1 MPPASPD
8 VRGGSQT
15 RDTRSPSNPGDASN
29 TWDVVVIGGGPAGEN
44 AADYAI
50 RGSDR
55 TAVIV
60 ENELV
65 GGECSYWACIPS
77 KTLLRSVEVFGEA
90 EILQGTA
97 TRLSTK
103 GIDVKAVL
111 SRRDAF
117 TSHLDDA
124 GQVKW
129 AKGAGIDV
137 LRGHG
142 RLTGTRTVQVADSDG
157 PARDITARHA
167 VVVAT
172 GTTATIPD
180 IPGLRQALPWT
191 SRDVTN
197 LQQVP
202 RRVAILGGGVVAC
215 EAATWLLGLGV
226 EQLTLIDVG
235 DRLLARAEPFA
246 GELVHR
252 SLIAS
257 GAKVLMDTE
266 VLEVTRKSPRDNGIG
281 HISGGPV
288 TLHIGRRRS
297 IVVDE
302 LVVATGRTPAT
313 QDLGLEAVG
322 IADAVAQGHGYIR
335 TNDQLQADGVSGRW
349 LYAVGDVN
357 GRALLTHMGKYQ
369 GRIAGAVIAARAGT
383 GERAAGKEF
392 RDRASERV
400 VPSVTFTSPE
410 VANVGLTEQVARDA
424 GIEVEVV
431 EYDTAHVSGAAI
443 LMDGYVGR
451 AKLVIDRARDL
462 LVGAT
467 FVGAGTAELVHS
479 ATVAIIGGVTLSD
492 LWHAVPSYP
501 TVSEVWLRLLEARR
515 S

>member
-1 MPPASPD
+1 MPLASPD
-8 VRGGSQT
+8 LRTARET
-15 RDTRSPSNPGDASN
+15 REAPN
-29 TWDVVVIGGGPAGEN
+29 TWDVIVIGGGPAGGN

-55 TAVIV
+55 TAVII

-77 KTLLRSVEVFGEA
+77 KTLLRSVEVFGDA
-90 EILQGTA
+90 ENLQGTA

-111 SRRDAF
+111 NRRDEF
-117 TSHLDDA
+117 TSYLDDA

-129 AKGAGIDV
+129 AKRAGIDV
-137 LRGHG
+137 VRGHG
-142 RLTGTRTVQVADSDG
+142 RLTGTRTVQVADSNG
-157 PARDITARHA
+157 PARDLTARHA

-172 GTTATIPD
+172 GTTATIPE
-180 IPGLRQALPWT
+180 IPGLREALPWT

-197 LQQVP
+197 LHQVP
-202 RRVAILGGGVVAC
+202 RRMAILGGGVVAC

-235 DRLLARAEPFA
+235 ERILPRSEPFA
-246 GELVHR
+246 SELVHR
-252 SLIAS
+252 SLLAS
-257 GAKVLMDTE
+257 GVDVLTDTKVM
-266 VLEVTRKSPRDNGIG
+266 EVTRKSPKDNGVG

-297 IVVDE
+297 IIVDE
-302 LVVATGRTPAT
+302 VVVATGRTPAT

-322 IADAVAQGHGYIR
+322 IAESVAEAHGYIG
-335 TNDQLQADGVSGRW
+335 TNDQLQADGVTGRW

-357 GRALLTHMGKYQ
+357 GRALLTHMGKYH
-369 GRIAGAVIAARAGT
+369 GRIAGAVIAARAST
-383 GERAAGKEF
+383 QERATGKEF

-400 VPSVTFTSPE
+400 VPSVTFTAPE
-410 VANVGLTEQVARDA
+410 VASVGLTEQAARDA
-424 GIEVEVV
+424 GIDVETV
-431 EYDTAHVSGAAI
+431 EYDTGKVSGAAL

-451 AKLVIDRARDL
+451 AKLVIDRARDV

-515 S
+515 A

>member
-15 RDTRSPSNPGDASN
+15 RDTRSPSNSSNASN

-90 EILQGTA
+90 EVLQGTA

-124 GQVKW
+124 GQVRW

-197 LQQVP
+197 LHQVP

-257 GAKVLMDTE
+257 GAKVLTE
-266 VLEVTRKSPRDNGIG
+266 TKVLEVTRKSPRDNGIG
-281 HISGGPV
+281 HISGGQV

-322 IADAVAQGHGYIR
+322 IADAVAQAHGYIR
-335 TNDQLQADGVSGRW
+335 TNDQLQAEGVSGRW

-369 GRIAGAVIAARAGT
+369 GRIAGAVIAARAGSRRA
-383 GERAAGKEF
+383 GRGQGVPRPRERARGAVGDVHVLP
-392 RDRASERV
+392 RSPAS
-400 VPSVTFTSPE
+400 
-410 VANVGLTEQVARDA
+410 D
-424 GIEVEVV
+424 
-431 EYDTAHVSGAAI
+431 
-443 LMDGYVGR
+443 
-451 AKLVIDRARDL
+451 
-462 LVGAT
+462 
-467 FVGAGTAELVHS
+467 
-479 ATVAIIGGVTLSD
+479 
-492 LWHAVPSYP
+492 
-501 TVSEVWLRLLEARR
+501 
-515 S
+515 